1 MSTRMPGT
9 TAETANMNLRTTST
23 WPPYL
28 ISPKLTHPLG
38 RLFMTCVLVPRLS
51 EVHTQQVAV
60 PRCSSD
66 TLPSRPIEV
75 EATTIEVMGPGGFT
89 QKFRILRTQKLLR
102 LRATI
107 EKMMVEQGVDDHGA
121 RIFWKRRSSDWQL
134 VSDDDTPGSLCM
146 KEEEMVCYTWHIV
159 VVINAENSSGSGRR
173 YPFGVA
179 PTCALDT
186 LRGRLLSRSPDIQAG
201 RFRLQYNDREVGP
214 SDTPQTL
221 GGEGKIIEL
230 LVKRIHSGRL
240 TQTHIEI
247 LWNYFKDYPT
257 INCNTCYSLG
267 VVYELPSNTM
277 LDQLAEHCETHH
289 PQHCDALVAQT
300 RRMTDKD
307 IQEWLKE
314 LDAE

>member
-28 ISPKLTHPLG
+28 ISPKLIHPLG

-60 PRCSSD
+60 LRCSSD

-146 KEEEMVCYTWHIV
+146 KEEEMVCYT
-159 VVINAENSSGSGRR
+159 
-173 YPFGVA
+173 
-179 PTCALDT
+179 CQC
-186 LRGRLLSRSPDIQAG
+186 SRP
-201 RFRLQYNDREVGP
+201 
-214 SDTPQTL
+214 
-221 GGEGKIIEL
+221 
-230 LVKRIHSGRL
+230 RIR
-240 TQTHIEI
+240 
-247 LWNYFKDYPT
+247 
-257 INCNTCYSLG
+257 
-267 VVYELPSNTM
+267 
-277 LDQLAEHCETHH
+277 
-289 PQHCDALVAQT
+289 
-300 RRMTDKD
+300 
-307 IQEWLKE
+307 
-314 LDAE
+314 